1 MPRIIDLLD
10 YLPPVLS
17 EIDEVQHLA
26 RTENPEFNLLWE
38 AFERLMKDQFITEAT
53 ESGIA
58 RWEKILNIH
67 PSSDSTLEDRRWEIL
82 NRTNM
87 KIPYTMTMLK
97 NKLNLMYGGN
107 VKVELISDTYTLI
120 VRIPISEVKQLETVR
135 NMLNVIVP
143 ANLFIDLGLF

>member
-26 RTENPEFNLLWE
+26 RTENPEINLLWE
-38 AFERLMKDQFITEAT
+38 AFERLMKDQFISEAT
-53 ESGIA
+53 ETGIA

-67 PSSDSTLEDRRWEIL
+67 PSSDSTLEERRWEIL

-107 VKVELISDTYTLI
+107 VKIDLISDTYTLI
-120 VRIPISEVKQLETVR
+120 VRIPTSEAKQLETVR

-143 ANLFIDLGLF
+143 ANLYVDLGLF